1 MIKIVSNTGPL
12 IALAR
17 INKLDL
23 IKRYFGE
30 VYIPR
35 EVYEEIC
42 IRGKEKPGSKE
53 VKDAK
58 WIRIINVKDEFAVKL
73 LKELN
78 KGEAETIVLA
88 KELNASL
95 VLMDER
101 IPREML
107 ELLGFSITGTVG
119 ILIRAGKEGLINIKE
134 SLDELRGK
142 GFWLSDEVYMRTL
155 RMSEEKQHL

>member
-1 MIKIVSNTGPL
+1 MITVVSNTGPL

-23 IKRYFGE
+23 IKRYFDE
-30 VYIPR
+30 IRIPR

-42 IRGKEKPGSKE
+42 IRGKERPGSKE

-58 WIRIINVKDEFAVKL
+58 WIRTIEVRDKFAVELL
-73 LKELN
+73 LKGLN
-78 KGEAETIVLA
+78 KGEAETVVLA

-101 IPREML
+101 IPRETL

-119 ILIRAGKEGLINIKE
+119 ILIRAANDGLIGMKE
-134 SLDELRGK
+134 SLDGLRKK
-142 GFWLSDEVYMRTL
+142 GFWMSDELYSRAL
-155 RMSEEKQHL
+155 RMGGEK